1 MECDMCGKKGKLF
14 VTLLEGTQ
22 MKLCQECT
30 KFGKTLRA
38 VQGPLFKSSK
48 ESSSSSSISSRTSSS
63 VSQDEK
69 IEVLAE
75 DYAELI
81 KHKREKLG
89 LRQED
94 LAKKLAERLS
104 LIQKI
109 ESGHFEPSLVLAR
122 KLEKCLGLVL
132 IQHHTEAYSNEKK
145 SNPTVLTIG
154 DMLNLRKKT

>member
-14 VTLLEGTQ
+14 VTLLEGTE
-22 MKLCQECT
+22 MKLCQDCT
-30 KFGKTLRA
+30 KFGKTLRT
-38 VQGPLFKSSK
+38 VQNPSLKLSK
-48 ESSSSSSISSRTSSS
+48 HSSSSSTIPSRISSSL
-63 VSQDEK
+63 SQDEK
-69 IEVLAE
+69 IEVLVE
-75 DYAELI
+75 EYAELI
-81 KHKREKLG
+81 KNKREKLG

-132 IQHHTEAYSNEKK
+132 IQQHTESYEGKK
-145 SNPTVLTIG
+145 RTSSIVLTIG
-154 DMLNLRKKT
+154 DMINLKKKS